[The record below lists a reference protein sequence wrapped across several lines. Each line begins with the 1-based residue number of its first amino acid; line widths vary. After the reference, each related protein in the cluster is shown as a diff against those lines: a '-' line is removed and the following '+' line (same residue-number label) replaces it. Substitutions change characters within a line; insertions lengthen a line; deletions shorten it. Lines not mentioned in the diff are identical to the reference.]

1 VKALSESAFIWN
13 WDGLMALGEAVGATI
28 HDVAR
33 AAGVSISTVSRV
45 INGTVPVAEETA
57 ARVQAAMRA
66 LRYVP
71 RAAARSL
78 ATRRTQTLGLL
89 LANMAGDFFEPLL
102 SGIEAVATEAG
113 YALLISL
120 AGRRGPHAA
129 LPPGLG
135 PHNSDGLLVFVGSLT
150 AAGIAHGHALGL
162 PMVLIQQSAPEGL
175 PIPCV
180 TIENQASARAIVEH
194 LIVVHGRRR
203 IALLQG
209 PAGNEDGERRAAGY
223 REAVA
228 AHGLALDPRLALWG
242 NFERG
247 AARAAVSQLIR
258 SGTPFDAVFTG
269 DDEAA
274 VGALQA
280 LRAHGRRV
288 PEAVS
293 VVGFDDQRLAE
304 VVSPPLT
311 TVRAPTEAVG
321 AEAARQL
328 LRLVQG
334 EAAAPRVVLPTAVVV
349 RRSCGCDG

>member
-1 VKALSESAFIWN
+1 
-13 WDGLMALGEAVGATI
+13 MGETLGATI

-45 INGTVPVAEETA
+45 INGTVPVSNAVA
-57 ARVQAAMRA
+57 ARVEAAMQA

-89 LANMAGDFFEPLL
+89 MANMAGDFFEPLL
-102 SGIEAVATEAG
+102 SGIEAVATEAD

-120 AGRRGPHAA
+120 AGRRGPHGA

-135 PHNSDGLLVFVGSLT
+135 PHNCDGLLVFAGSLT
-150 AAGIAHGHALGL
+150 AEGVAHGHALGL
-162 PMVLIQQSAPEGL
+162 PMVLIQLRPPEGV
-175 PIPCV
+175 PVPCV
-180 TIENQASARAIVEH
+180 TIENRAAAREIVEH

-203 IALLQG
+203 IVMLLG
-209 PAGNEDGERRAAGY
+209 PAGNEDGERREAGY
-223 REAVA
+223 HEALA
-228 AHGLALDPRLALWG
+228 AHGLANDHGMTLRG

-247 AARAAVSQLIR
+247 AARAAVSQLIT
-258 SGTPFDAVFTG
+258 SGAPFDAIFTG

-280 LRAHGRRV
+280 LRSFGRQV
-288 PEAVS
+288 PGEVS
-293 VVGFDDQRLAE
+293 VAGFDDQRLAE

-311 TVRAPTEAVG
+311 TVHAPTEQVG

-328 LRLVQG
+328 LRVVRG
-334 EAAAPRVVLPTAVVV
+334 EAAKPRVVLPTKMVI
-349 RRSCGCDG
+349 RRSCGCGSESGK